1 MPKRVLKG
9 VVVSA
14 KSQKTVI
21 VRVERS
27 YMHPSYKK
35 IVSSSK
41 RYAAHVVSDSIKEG
55 DVVRIIESAPISK
68 TKKWTVV
75 EN

>member
-14 KSQKTVI
+14 KSEKTVI

-41 RYAAHVVSDSIKEG
+41 RYAAHVVGEGFKEG

-68 TKKWTVV
+68 TKKWRVV

>member
-1 MPKRVLKG
+1 
-9 VVVSA
+9 
-14 KSQKTVI
+14 
-21 VRVERS
+21 VERS

-41 RYAAHVVSDSIKEG
+41 RYAAHVLGDDIKEG
-55 DVVRIIESAPISK
+55 DVVRIVESAPISK
-68 TKKWTVV
+68 TKKWRVV